1 MVASSEGEVQ
11 SVDVTTGEA
20 APFTEL
26 SDPVSLAPI
35 VANNTLYILDDGGR
49 ITAWR

>member
-1 MVASSEGEVQ
+1 MTGVA
-11 SVDVTTGEA
+11 T
-20 APFTEL
+20 PFTEL
-26 SDPVSLAPI
+26 DDAVSLPPL